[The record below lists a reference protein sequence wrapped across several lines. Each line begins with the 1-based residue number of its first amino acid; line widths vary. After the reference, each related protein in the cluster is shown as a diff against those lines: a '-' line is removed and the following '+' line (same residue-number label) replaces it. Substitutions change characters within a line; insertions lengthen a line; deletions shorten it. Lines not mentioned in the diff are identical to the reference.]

1 MKRMKRIL
9 IFLFFIMLFI
19 PFTVVHADPTCAE
32 IREKA
37 EKYNDVEDKLEKLN
51 CSKSY
56 QEDTTVECNKLSLQ
70 KNLLLTDL
78 YEIYDMDVDCDKSI
92 IKPIVENNRGVCS
105 NEISSTVNSFAK
117 LLLKNFYVIGTILF
131 IIFGSL
137 DFFKNIVTADPKEM
151 PKNRRNF
158 LKRAIALILLFFL
171 PLIIN
176 LIFMFLPNHYRLG
189 TNKYV
194 CNAKSYYTKD
204 KEANVISGYYSKSL
218 ITVSPKGGGASG
230 KAIAEAARQIKKHTV
245 EKQYYW
251 GCNYQGFKQPSSV
264 TDRLHYMCCAE
275 LPTAAL
281 YKAGIYDEA
290 TLKKLYSASAGIT
303 FRNFQAH
310 GWILITDPDQLE
322 PGDLLFYHNFGCSKP
337 GCGWGKING
346 KLVYIGHVDIYYGDG
361 KKVSTGGDVW
371 GRLIN
376 GHDGAFTKELS
387 NFKAKT
393 SSQEFVGALRYPGK

>member
-245 EKQYYW
+245 ENKTKYDL
-251 GCNYQGFKQPSSV
+251 SM
-264 TDRLHYMCCAE
+264 MC
-275 LPTAAL
+275 
-281 YKAGIYDEA
+281 
-290 TLKKLYSASAGIT
+290 
-303 FRNFQAH
+303 
-310 GWILITDPDQLE
+310 
-322 PGDLLFYHNFGCSKP
+322 LL
-337 GCGWGKING
+337 
-346 KLVYIGHVDIYYGDG
+346 
-361 KKVSTGGDVW
+361 T
-371 GRLIN
+371 
-376 GHDGAFTKELS
+376 
-387 NFKAKT
+387 
-393 SSQEFVGALRYPGK
+393 